1 MTCGEGRCYARSG
14 QVIEKLIVERL
25 PHRRE
30 RRRAW
35 RAAQEAQMTDI
46 VDLRMFRAIR
56 VSREAAEADLNE
68 LGSTNLLLLSPQEQQ
83 EAIGRMRLLKAS
95 LAMLQREDVQRA
107 ILQRAAEIGGD
118 VPTDECLEIVARLAP
133 EALIVRLA

>member
-1 MTCGEGRCYARSG
+1 MLRSLWLL
-14 QVIEKLIVERL
+14 IEKLIVKRL

-30 RRRAW
+30 RRKAGPV
-35 RAAQEAQMTDI
+35 AQEAQEAQMSDI

-83 EAIGRMRLLKAS
+83 EAIERMRLLKAS

-107 ILQRAAEIGGD
+107 ILQRAAEIDGD